1 MRRREFI
8 TLLGGAAAAWPLAA
22 WAQQPGSP
30 IVGFYERPRT
40 GGFRYWSMPSA
51 LAWRRAASSRVRTSR
66 SNFAGHAVNID
77 RLPAL
82 AADLVRR
89 RVNVLVAIGGDPSPI
104 AAKQATSSI
113 PIVFGMGGD
122 PIKAGLVQS
131 FNRPGGN
138 VTGVSILTNQLEA
151 KRFGLLRELVPGLP
165 LMGVLINKDF
175 RPSAVQLEEVENAA
189 RTVNQKIVVATAS
202 NDEELAAA
210 FEKLIAAHVGAL
222 LVAAAPYFDTR
233 RDRIVN
239 FAADQRLP
247 AIYQFR
253 EYASAGGLLSYGV
266 SLTDGYRQFGT
277 YAASILNGA
286 NPATLPFN
294 NPSSSNWCSTS
305 RPQERSNLNSRRP
318 CSLRPTRSSNETEGV
333 HHAARRRGWRGRWRR
348 ARNRLE
354 RPSILAW

>member
-30 IVGFYERPRT
+30 IVGFMSARGPEDSGYLVDAFRAGLAE
-40 GGFRYWSMPSA
+40 GGFIEGQNVAIEFRWARGQY
-51 LAWRRAASSRVRTSR
+51 
-66 SNFAGHAVNID
+66 D
-77 RLPAL
+77 RLTAL
-82 AADLVRR
+82 AADLVGR

-165 LMGVLINKDF
+165 LMGMLINRDF
-175 RPSAVQLEEVENAA
+175 RPAAVQLEEVEKDS
-189 RTVNQKIVVATAS
+189 RTVNQRIVVATAS
-202 NDEELAAA
+202 TDEELSAA

-222 LVAAAPYFDTR
+222 LVAAAPFFDTK
-233 RDRIVN
+233 
-239 FAADQRLP
+239 
-247 AIYQFR
+247 
-253 EYASAGGLLSYGV
+253 
-266 SLTDGYRQFGT
+266 
-277 YAASILNGA
+277 
-286 NPATLPFN
+286 
-294 NPSSSNWCSTS
+294 
-305 RPQERSNLNSRRP
+305 
-318 CSLRPTRSSNETEGV
+318 
-333 HHAARRRGWRGRWRR
+333 
-348 ARNRLE
+348 
-354 RPSILAW
+354 

>member
-30 IVGFYERPRT
+30 IVGFMSARGPEDSGYLVDAFRAGLAE
-40 GGFRYWSMPSA
+40 GGFIEGQNVAIEYRWARGQY
-51 LAWRRAASSRVRTSR
+51 
-66 SNFAGHAVNID
+66 D

-189 RTVNQKIVVATAS
+189 RTVNQRIVVATARCWWPLLLIS
-202 NDEELAAA
+202 IPGATASSISQRTSDCPPSTNFANMPRRAACSA
-210 FEKLIAAHVGAL
+210 MVSASLTVIGSL
-222 LVAAAPYFDTR
+222 GPTR
-233 RDRIVN
+233 RAFSTVPIP
-239 FAADQRLP
+239 QP
-247 AIYQFR
+247 C
-253 EYASAGGLLSYGV
+253 
-266 SLTDGYRQFGT
+266 
-277 YAASILNGA
+277 
-286 NPATLPFN
+286 PFN

-305 RPQERSNLNSRRP
+305 RPQERSN
-318 CSLRPTRSSNETEGV
+318 
-333 HHAARRRGWRGRWRR
+333 
-348 ARNRLE
+348 
-354 RPSILAW
+354 

>member
-1 MRRREFI
+1 MSAKLRRREFV
-8 TLLGGAAAAWPLAA
+8 TLLGGVAVAWPFAA
-22 WAQQPGSP
+22 RAQQRGSP
-30 IVGFYERPRT
+30 VVGFMSARGPEDSGYLVDAFHAGLAE
-40 GGFRYWSMPSA
+40 GGFIEGQNVAIEFRWARGQY
-51 LAWRRAASSRVRTSR
+51 
-66 SNFAGHAVNID
+66 D

-82 AADLVRR
+82 AADLVGR

-165 LMGVLINKDF
+165 LMGMLINRDF
-175 RPSAVQLEEVENAA
+175 RPAAVQLEEVEKAA
-189 RTVNQKIVVATAS
+189 RTVNQRIVVATAS
-202 NDEELAAA
+202 NDEELTAA

-222 LVAAAPYFDTR
+222 LVAAAPFFDTK

-286 NPATLPFN
+286 HPATLPVQQSIKF
-294 NPSSSNWCSTS
+294 
-305 RPQERSNLNSRRP
+305 ELVLNLKTARALKLDIP
-318 CSLRPTRSSNETEGV
+318 PT
-333 HHAARRRGWRGRWRR
+333 
-348 ARNRLE
+348 L
-354 RPSILAW
+354 LALADEVIE